1 MLGADFRF
9 TLRPAHARAR
19 HYVVCALTLILLLC
33 GVSAGRAKAQVSAA
47 NSAGTPRV
55 IELRIGD
62 EVEPI
67 MAEYIDGGIA
77 EAAKQHANLVLITMD
92 TPGGLGTSMEDM
104 IQHILASPVPVA
116 VYVSPTGARGASAGF
131 FILMSADIAAMAP
144 GTHAGAASPLLEV
157 GGFPLNVDQTLKN
170 KILND
175 ATAFLRSYVGKRGR
189 NVQIAET
196 AVTDGKAFTD
206 TEALN
211 DKLIDLIANSPEDLL
226 AKLNGQSI
234 KRFDGSTTQLNL
246 DHPEIVSMEM
256 SARERF
262 LARIVQPDAFFIL
275 LIAGALGL
283 YIEFTHPGMIAPGV
297 IGAIAL
303 VLALFAMH
311 ILPVNFAGL
320 LLIVVALG
328 LFILEAKY
336 TSHGVLAAGGIIAML
351 LGAFMLIRSP
361 ITGAGVSFGVALGV
375 TLPCALVTIFLMRLV
390 LRSRSWKQSTGTQQ
404 LLGEEAEVTDP
415 ITAAA
420 APGAPAAFQ
429 GMVRLHGE
437 LWRAVAPV
445 AIPAGAQVRVVN
457 VTGLTVHVTPAESG
471 RADGN
476 GQDGEASLWVSR
488 LRKETTMDFSYT
500 GPLIAVVIFL
510 IWIWNSLYVIKEWER
525 GVVLRLGRMLPEAK
539 PAGRAAGLL
548 AHRDALSYLF
558 AHRDAG
564 RASARHHHAR

>member
-1 MLGADFRF
+1 M
-9 TLRPAHARAR
+9 ARVAR
-19 HYVVCALTLILLLC
+19 IMTCVLVLVLLLF
-33 GVSAGRAKAQVSAA
+33 GVSAWRARAQGNGVA
-47 NSAGTPRV
+47 NSSARPRV

-67 MAEYIDGGIA
+67 KAEYIDGGIA
-77 EAAKQHANLVLITMD
+77 EAARQHASLVLITMD

-104 IQHILASPVPVA
+104 IQHILTSPVPVA

-131 FILMSADIAAMAP
+131 FILMSADVAAMAP
-144 GTHAGAASPLLEV
+144 GTHAGAASPLLAI
-157 GGFPLNVDQTLKN
+157 GGVPLNVDQTLKN

-189 NVQIAET
+189 NAQVAET

-211 DKLIDLIANSPEDLL
+211 DKLIDLNANSPDDLL
-226 AKLNGQSI
+226 ARLNGQTI
-234 KRFDGSTTQLNL
+234 KRFDGSTTHLDL
-246 DHPEIVSMEM
+246 DHPEIVSMQM

-262 LARIVQPDAFFIL
+262 LARIVQPDVFFIL
-275 LIAGALGL
+275 LIAGVLGL
-283 YIEFTHPGMIAPGV
+283 YVEFTHPGMIAPGV

-336 TSHGVLAAGGIIAML
+336 TSHGVLAAGGIIAMM

-361 ITGAGVSFGVALGV
+361 ITGAGVSFGVALGM
-375 TLPCALVTIFLMRLV
+375 TIPCALVTIFLMRLV
-390 LRSRSWKQSTGTQQ
+390 LRSRSWKQSTGLQE
-404 LLGEEAEVTDP
+404 LLGAQAEVTEP
-415 ITAAA
+415 IAAA
-420 APGAPAAFQ
+420 AAAGAPAGFQ

-445 AIPAGAQVRVVN
+445 AIPAGTQVRVVS
-457 VTGLTVHVTPAESG
+457 VTGLTVHVTPAGS
-471 RADGN
+471 
-476 GQDGEASLWVSR
+476 
-488 LRKETTMDFSYT
+488 
-500 GPLIAVVIFL
+500 
-510 IWIWNSLYVIKEWER
+510 
-525 GVVLRLGRMLPEAK
+525 
-539 PAGRAAGLL
+539 AAP
-548 AHRDALSYLF
+548 
-558 AHRDAG
+558 
-564 RASARHHHAR
+564 